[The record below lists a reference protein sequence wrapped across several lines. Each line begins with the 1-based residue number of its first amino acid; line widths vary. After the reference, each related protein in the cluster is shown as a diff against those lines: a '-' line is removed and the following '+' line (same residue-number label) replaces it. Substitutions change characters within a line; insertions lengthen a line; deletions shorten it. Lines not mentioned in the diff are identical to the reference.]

1 MHKTKK
7 KWGNEGLGLTNSP
20 IIDFLCHMPFL
31 TVTICLL
38 AAYGVLMALYTRGY
52 WRMRP
57 FAAGSKVP
65 KSKFSVIIPARNE
78 ASNIED
84 CITGILAQKYPAH
97 LFDIIVVDDFSEDE
111 TAQVVSKIA
120 LQHNNVRLLQLKDF
134 TNNEN
139 LIAYKKRAIEIA
151 INEASGDWI
160 VTTDADCSV
169 TTNWLATY
177 DAYIQ
182 EHDCVMMAAPVAY
195 TNTGSLLSIFQVLD
209 FISLQGIT
217 AAAVASGSHTLCN
230 GANLCYSKKAFESV
244 GKFSGIDHLP
254 SGDDMLLMHKMKK
267 SYPGKIGYLFAQEA
281 VVTTAPSATLGL
293 FLQQRIRWASK
304 ATGYQDKIIFWILL
318 LVYLV
323 NASLLLYLPIHFLQT
338 GNIYTWLIL
347 IGCKTLI
354 EIPFMFASATFFK
367 QQKLLWWFALMQPF
381 HIVYTLV
388 AGWFGTF
395 GSYKW
400 KGRTVMK
407 QQDDHFFRKLRR
419 NKAASVSLFIVAA
432 AFLMAVFA
440 YFMAPEHSPNA
451 NRMIPEIGSMK
462 PGFTIQLLQVKRIG
476 ETKQISFFEK
486 LIGGEEDV
494 YTFIPIT
501 SYTIKGSDIYFQ
513 KYIDEGIT
521 ESGVMQLSLVAN
533 NPVITQTYY
542 AGTDKF
548 GRDMLSRLIIGVRVS
563 LGVGLIAVLLS
574 LTIGI
579 LLGALAGFY
588 RGWID
593 ECIMWFI
600 NVIWSIPT
608 LLLVFAITLV
618 LGKGFWQVFIAVGLT
633 MWVNVARL
641 VRGQVMAIKN
651 REFIEAT
658 RVLGYSDT
666 RTIFIHILPN
676 IIGPILVIAASNFAS
691 AIVIEAGLS
700 FLGVGVQPPQ
710 PSWGL
715 MIKENYNFII
725 THNPALALAPGIAIM
740 ILVLAFNLLG
750 NGLRD
755 AFNVREK

>member
-1 MHKTKK
+1 MY
-7 KWGNEGLGLTNSP
+7 L
-20 IIDFLCHMPFL
+20 F

-38 AAYGVLMALYTRGY
+38 AAYGVLMALYTRGH
-52 WRMRP
+52 WNLRAFVAKGKTP
-57 FAAGSKVP
+57 QT
-65 KSKFSVIIPARNE
+65 KFSIVIPARNE
-78 ASNIED
+78 AANIEN
-84 CITGILAQKYPAH
+84 CIAGILAQNYPSH
-97 LFDIIVVDDFSEDE
+97 LFELIVIDDFSEDE
-111 TAQVVSKIA
+111 TANIVGSIA
-120 LQHNNVRLLQLKDF
+120 LQYNNVRLLRLQDF
-134 TNNEN
+134 TKDEN
-139 LIAYKKRAIEIA
+139 IVAYKKRAIEIA
-151 INEASGDWI
+151 IEQANHPWI
-160 VTTDADCSV
+160 VTTDADCSF
-169 TTNWLATY
+169 TNNWLASY

-182 EHDCVMMAAPVAY
+182 EHNCVMIAAPVSY
-195 TNTGSLLSIFQVLD
+195 KNTGSFLSVFQVLD

-217 AAAVASGSHTLCN
+217 AAAVGSGSHTLCN
-230 GANLCYSKKAFESV
+230 GANLCYSKEAFESV

-254 SGDDMLLMHKMKK
+254 SGDDMLLMHKMKR
-267 SYPGKIGYLFAQEA
+267 SYPEKIGYLYAQDA
-281 VVTTAPSATLGL
+281 VVTTAPSATLDL
-293 FLQQRIRWASK
+293 FIQQRIRWSSK
-304 ATGYQDKIIFWILL
+304 ALGYQDKIIFWILL

-323 NASLLLYLPIHFLQT
+323 NFSLLVYLPVNLIET
-338 GNIYTWLIL
+338 GNINNWLVF
-347 IGCKTLI
+347 IGCKTLV
-354 EIPFMFASATFFK
+354 EVPFMYAAAKFFK
-367 QQKLLWWFALMQPF
+367 QQKLLWWFLLMQPF
-381 HIVYTLV
+381 HILYTVV

-400 KGRTVMK
+400 KGRTVTK
-407 QQDDHFFRKLRR
+407 NEPDRFFRKLKR
-419 NKAASVSLFIVAA
+419 NKPASVSLYIITA

-440 YFMAPEHSPNA
+440 YFIAPEHSPNA

-476 ETKQISFFEK
+476 QTTNASFFDRLLNGK
-486 LIGGEEDV
+486 EDAN
-494 YTFIPIT
+494 TFIPIT
-501 SYTIKGSDIYFQ
+501 SYHIKGDSIYYQ

-521 ESGVMQLSLVAN
+521 EAGVMPLSLAAKE
-533 NPVITQTYY
+533 PVIKQTYY

-563 LGVGLIAVLLS
+563 LGVGMIAVLLS

-641 VRGQVMAIKN
+641 VRGQVMANKN
-651 REFIEAT
+651 REFIEAAQ
-658 RVLGYSDT
+658 VLGYSNT
-666 RTIFIHILPN
+666 RTIFLHILPN
-676 IIGPILVIAASNFAS
+676 IIGPVLVIAASNFAS